1 MNVGNP
7 SLSALVAWL
16 NFKLC
21 VFLNSNKMKHAIHF
35 QCGRLCGRSTS
46 GILHCICGL
55 IKQNRKS
62 LLRSF
67 PAVYTTSFVFCALGR
82 SLTNFFQQPSAPR
95 HSRHFNIF
103 QSQKLNIN
111 FPPNRLHNSASFN
124 SGGSMLIQT
133 IFTGWCCSF
142 FSNFLEE
149 IWITGEE
156 IPSWSLLGVRTLLKW
171 VPILHAT

>member
-46 GILHCICGL
+46 RILHCICGL

-67 PAVYTTSFVFCALGR
+67 PAVYTISFAFCALER
-82 SLTNFFQQPSAPR
+82 SLTNFFWQPSAPR

-111 FPPNRLHNSASFN
+111 FPPNRLYNSASFN
-124 SGGSMLIQT
+124 SGGS
-133 IFTGWCCSF
+133 F
-142 FSNFLEE
+142 FSNFLEK

-156 IPSWSLLGVRTLLKW
+156 IPSWLLLGMRTLLKA

>member
-1 MNVGNP
+1 MNVRNP

-67 PAVYTTSFVFCALGR
+67 PAVYTISFAFCALER
-82 SLTNFFQQPSAPR
+82 SLTNFFWQPSAPR

-111 FPPNRLHNSASFN
+111 FPPNRLYNSASFS
-124 SGGSMLIQT
+124 SGG
-133 IFTGWCCSF
+133 SF
-142 FSNFLEE
+142 FSNFPEK

-156 IPSWSLLGVRTLLKW
+156 IPSWLLLGVRTLLKA

>member
-1 MNVGNP
+1 M
-7 SLSALVAWL
+7 
-16 NFKLC
+16 C

-35 QCGRLCGRSTS
+35 QCRRLRRRSTS

-67 PAVYTTSFVFCALGR
+67 PAVYTISFAFCALER
-82 SLTNFFQQPSAPR
+82 SLTNFFWQPSAPR

-111 FPPNRLHNSASFN
+111 FPLNQLYNFSSFN

-133 IFTGWCCSF
+133 IFPGYCCSF
-142 FSNFLEE
+142 FSNLLEK

-156 IPSWSLLGVRTLLKW
+156 IPSWSLLGVKTPLKG
-171 VPILHAT
+171 VLILPAT

>member
-7 SLSALVAWL
+7 CLSALVAWL

-21 VFLNSNKMKHAIHF
+21 VFLNSKMKHAIHF

-67 PAVYTTSFVFCALGR
+67 PAVYTISFAFCALER
-82 SLTNFFQQPSAPR
+82 SLTNFFWQPSAPR

-111 FPPNRLHNSASFN
+111 FPPNRLYNSASFN
-124 SGGSMLIQT
+124 SGGS
-133 IFTGWCCSF
+133 F
-142 FSNFLEE
+142 FSNFLEK

-156 IPSWSLLGVRTLLKW
+156 IPSWLLLGVRALLKA

>member
-67 PAVYTTSFVFCALGR
+67 PAVYTISFAFCALER
-82 SLTNFFQQPSAPR
+82 SLTNFFWQPSAPR

-111 FPPNRLHNSASFN
+111 IPPNRLYNSASFN
-124 SGGSMLIQT
+124 SGGS
-133 IFTGWCCSF
+133 F
-142 FSNFLEE
+142 FSNFLEK

-156 IPSWSLLGVRTLLKW
+156 IPSWLLLGVRTLLKA

>member
-67 PAVYTTSFVFCALGR
+67 PAVYTISFAFCALER
-82 SLTNFFQQPSAPR
+82 SLTNFFWQPSAPR

-111 FPPNRLHNSASFN
+111 FPPNRLYNSASFN
-124 SGGSMLIQT
+124 SGGS
-133 IFTGWCCSF
+133 F
-142 FSNFLEE
+142 FSNFLEK

-156 IPSWSLLGVRTLLKW
+156 IPSWLLLGMRTLLKA

>member
-1 MNVGNP
+1 
-7 SLSALVAWL
+7 
-16 NFKLC
+16 
-21 VFLNSNKMKHAIHF
+21 MKHAIHF

-67 PAVYTTSFVFCALGR
+67 PAVYTISFAFCALER
-82 SLTNFFQQPSAPR
+82 SLTNFFWQPSAPR

-111 FPPNRLHNSASFN
+111 FPPNRLYNSASFN
-124 SGGSMLIQT
+124 SGGS
-133 IFTGWCCSF
+133 F
-142 FSNFLEE
+142 FSNFLEK

-156 IPSWSLLGVRTLLKW
+156 IPSWLLLGVRTLLKA

>member
-21 VFLNSNKMKHAIHF
+21 LFLNSNKMKHAIHF

-67 PAVYTTSFVFCALGR
+67 PAVYTISFAFCALER
-82 SLTNFFQQPSAPR
+82 SLTNFFWQPSAPR

-111 FPPNRLHNSASFN
+111 FPPNRLYNSASFN
-124 SGGSMLIQT
+124 SGGS
-133 IFTGWCCSF
+133 F
-142 FSNFLEE
+142 FSNFLEK

-156 IPSWSLLGVRTLLKW
+156 IPSWLLLGVRTLLKA

>member
-62 LLRSF
+62 LLRSLS
-67 PAVYTTSFVFCALGR
+67 AVYTTSFVFCVSGR

-111 FPPNRLHNSASFN
+111 FPPNRLYNSASFN
-124 SGGSMLIQT
+124 SGGS
-133 IFTGWCCSF
+133 F
-142 FSNFLEE
+142 FSNFLEK

-156 IPSWSLLGVRTLLKW
+156 IPSWLLLGVRTLLKA

>member
-1 MNVGNP
+1 M
-7 SLSALVAWL
+7 
-16 NFKLC
+16 C
-21 VFLNSNKMKHAIHF
+21 MFLNSNKMKHAIHF
-35 QCGRLCGRSTS
+35 QCRRLCRRSTS

-67 PAVYTTSFVFCALGR
+67 PAVYIISFAFCALER
-82 SLTNFFQQPSAPR
+82 SLTNFFWQPSAPR

-111 FPPNRLHNSASFN
+111 FPLNQLCNFSSFN

-133 IFTGWCCSF
+133 IFPSYCCSF
-142 FSNFLEE
+142 F
-149 IWITGEE
+149 
-156 IPSWSLLGVRTLLKW
+156 
-171 VPILHAT
+171 

>member
-1 MNVGNP
+1 M
-7 SLSALVAWL
+7 
-16 NFKLC
+16 C
-21 VFLNSNKMKHAIHF
+21 MFLNSNKMKHAIHF
-35 QCGRLCGRSTS
+35 QCRRLRRRSTS

-67 PAVYTTSFVFCALGR
+67 SAVYTTSFVFCVSGR

-111 FPPNRLHNSASFN
+111 FPLNQLYNFSSFN
-124 SGGSMLIQT
+124 SGGWMLIET
-133 IFTGWCCSF
+133 IFPGYCCSF
-142 FSNFLEE
+142 FSNLLEK

-156 IPSWSLLGVRTLLKW
+156 IPSWSLLGVRTLLKG
-171 VPILHAT
+171 VSILPAT

>member
-67 PAVYTTSFVFCALGR
+67 PAVYTISFAFCALER
-82 SLTNFFQQPSAPR
+82 SLTNFFWQPSAPR

-111 FPPNRLHNSASFN
+111 FPSNRLYNSASFN
-124 SGGSMLIQT
+124 SGGS
-133 IFTGWCCSF
+133 F
-142 FSNFLEE
+142 FSNFLEK

-156 IPSWSLLGVRTLLKW
+156 IPSWLLLGMRTLLKA

>member
-67 PAVYTTSFVFCALGR
+67 PAVYIISFAFCALER
-82 SLTNFFQQPSAPR
+82 SLTNFFWQPSAPR

-111 FPPNRLHNSASFN
+111 FPPNRLYNSASFN
-124 SGGSMLIQT
+124 SGGS
-133 IFTGWCCSF
+133 F
-142 FSNFLEE
+142 FSNFLEK

-156 IPSWSLLGVRTLLKW
+156 IPSWLLLGVRTLLKA

>member
-16 NFKLC
+16 NFKLF

-67 PAVYTTSFVFCALGR
+67 PAVYTTSFVFCVSGR

-111 FPPNRLHNSASFN
+111 IPPNRLYNSASFN
-124 SGGSMLIQT
+124 SGGS
-133 IFTGWCCSF
+133 F
-142 FSNFLEE
+142 FSNFLEK

-156 IPSWSLLGVRTLLKW
+156 IPSWLLLGVRTLLKA

>member
-1 MNVGNP
+1 
-7 SLSALVAWL
+7 
-16 NFKLC
+16 
-21 VFLNSNKMKHAIHF
+21 MKHAIHF

-62 LLRSF
+62 LLRSLS
-67 PAVYTTSFVFCALGR
+67 AVYTTSFVFCVSGR

-111 FPPNRLHNSASFN
+111 FPPNRLYNSASFN
-124 SGGSMLIQT
+124 SGGS
-133 IFTGWCCSF
+133 F
-142 FSNFLEE
+142 FSNFLEK

-156 IPSWSLLGVRTLLKW
+156 IPSWLLLGVRTLLKA

>member
-67 PAVYTTSFVFCALGR
+67 PAVYTISFAFCALER
-82 SLTNFFQQPSAPR
+82 SLTNFFWQPSAPR

-111 FPPNRLHNSASFN
+111 FPPNRLYNSASFN
-124 SGGSMLIQT
+124 SGGS
-133 IFTGWCCSF
+133 F
-142 FSNFLEE
+142 FSNFLEK

-156 IPSWSLLGVRTLLKW
+156 IPSWLLLGVRTLLKA

>member
-111 FPPNRLHNSASFN
+111 FPPNRLYNSASFN
-124 SGGSMLIQT
+124 SGGS
-133 IFTGWCCSF
+133 F
-142 FSNFLEE
+142 FSNFLEK

-156 IPSWSLLGVRTLLKW
+156 IPSWLLLGMRTLLKA

>member
-1 MNVGNP
+1 M
-7 SLSALVAWL
+7 
-16 NFKLC
+16 C
-21 VFLNSNKMKHAIHF
+21 MFLNSNKMKHAIHF
-35 QCGRLCGRSTS
+35 QCRRLRRRSTS

-111 FPPNRLHNSASFN
+111 FPLNQSYNFSSFN
-124 SGGSMLIQT
+124 SGGSMLIKT
-133 IFTGWCCSF
+133 IFPGYCYSF
-142 FSNFLEE
+142 F
-149 IWITGEE
+149 
-156 IPSWSLLGVRTLLKW
+156 
-171 VPILHAT
+171 

>member
-67 PAVYTTSFVFCALGR
+67 PAVYTISFAFCALER
-82 SLTNFFQQPSAPR
+82 SLTNFFWQPSEPR

-111 FPPNRLHNSASFN
+111 FPPNRLYNSASFN
-124 SGGSMLIQT
+124 SGGS
-133 IFTGWCCSF
+133 F
-142 FSNFLEE
+142 FSNFLEK

-156 IPSWSLLGVRTLLKW
+156 IPSWLLLGMRTLLKA

>member
-1 MNVGNP
+1 MNRSVFLLIIFSSKNVGNP

-16 NFKLC
+16 NFKMC

-35 QCGRLCGRSTS
+35 QCRRLCRRSTS
-46 GILHCICGL
+46 GILQCICGL

-111 FPPNRLHNSASFN
+111 FPLNQLYNFSSFN

-133 IFTGWCCSF
+133 IFPG
-142 FSNFLEE
+142 
-149 IWITGEE
+149 
-156 IPSWSLLGVRTLLKW
+156 
-171 VPILHAT
+171 

>member
-67 PAVYTTSFVFCALGR
+67 PAVYTISFAFCALER
-82 SLTNFFQQPSAPR
+82 SLTNFFWQPSAPR

-111 FPPNRLHNSASFN
+111 FPPNRLYNSASFN
-124 SGGSMLIQT
+124 SGGS
-133 IFTGWCCSF
+133 F
-142 FSNFLEE
+142 FSNFLEK

-156 IPSWSLLGVRTLLKW
+156 IPSWLLLGMRTLLKW

>member
-7 SLSALVAWL
+7 RLSALVAWL

-62 LLRSF
+62 LYGVFLLFIPLPSF
-67 PAVYTTSFVFCALGR
+67 SVHWEDL
-82 SLTNFFQQPSAPR
+82 
-95 HSRHFNIF
+95 SRI
-103 QSQKLNIN
+103 
-111 FPPNRLHNSASFN
+111 
-124 SGGSMLIQT
+124 
-133 IFTGWCCSF
+133 F
-142 FSNFLEE
+142 FSSPQRHGTVAISIFFNPRNLISIFHPIDYTILLVLTLAVLSSQIFLKRY
-149 IWITGEE
+149 G
-156 IPSWSLLGVRTLLKW
+156 
-171 VPILHAT
+171 